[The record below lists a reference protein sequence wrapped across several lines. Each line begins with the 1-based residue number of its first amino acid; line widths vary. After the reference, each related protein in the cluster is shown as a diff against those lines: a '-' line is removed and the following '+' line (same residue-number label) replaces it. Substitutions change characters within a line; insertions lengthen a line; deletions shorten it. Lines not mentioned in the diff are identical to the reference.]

1 MIWIVFLF
9 VSFSFRNISAKE
21 APPTYYVPPH
31 SPHPPSPLR
40 GTAFYFQREGPLG
53 ESSAARTILIKL
65 VRAEERK
72 KQDGWMNNES
82 FFLLFYSRTG
92 LALDWTTYL
101 CTNKRR
107 TNLWIGFRILLY
119 DDEEFNHFS
128 GRETLTTLLNQSNQ
142 DYIHSRLSQPRLGNC
157 TVGWSFLDLLLL
169 NQMIIHSTKSFHR
182 STKDLAINQSAAIGK
197 LRGLLYFFRL
207 EIWILSSK
215 MISSTL
221 PTEFNLQFFLIY

>member
-92 LALDWTTYL
+92 
-101 CTNKRR
+101 
-107 TNLWIGFRILLY
+107 
-119 DDEEFNHFS
+119 
-128 GRETLTTLLNQSNQ
+128 
-142 DYIHSRLSQPRLGNC
+142 HSRLSQPRLGNC

-169 NQMIIHSTKSFHR
+169 IHSTKSFHR

-221 PTEFNLQFFLIY
+221 PTEFNLQFFLIYLLINGFRIGIQSAARGKLLWSSDVQGMKNSRCFNFQSL

>member
-92 LALDWTTYL
+92 
-101 CTNKRR
+101 
-107 TNLWIGFRILLY
+107 
-119 DDEEFNHFS
+119 
-128 GRETLTTLLNQSNQ
+128 
-142 DYIHSRLSQPRLGNC
+142 HSRLSQPRLGNC

-197 LRGLLYFFRL
+197 LRGLL
-207 EIWILSSK
+207 SSWN
-215 MISSTL
+215 MNTTL
-221 PTEFNLQFFLIY
+221 L